1 VEGAE
6 GYRNNQ
12 VPSKRQ
18 SKVQPTIKIGDTQ
31 PMAGYIPKVAAPET
45 RTASLHEEARLI
57 ASIEVDLL
65 LPRKDR
71 AKLPQLRREML
82 QKFREEMTLK

>member
-1 VEGAE
+1 
-6 GYRNNQ
+6 
-12 VPSKRQ
+12 
-18 SKVQPTIKIGDTQ
+18 
-31 PMAGYIPKVAAPET
+31 MAAYIPRVADADT
-45 RTASLHEEARLI
+45 RARSLLTEKALI

-65 LPRKDR
+65 LPRRER